1 MTSHPTNKKKGWWE
15 YYLSPNEAWNQN
27 ESWQSWNQK
36 SKLII
41 TTHLLEGE
49 MWIAT
54 HLNLMHEQVMNLNL
68 MHEQVMKVLGKN
80 FCDFFMEFAVFFS
93 FFIFIFKRK

>member
-1 MTSHPTNKKKGWWE
+1 MNHGNHETKM
-15 YYLSPNEAWNQN
+15 
-27 ESWQSWNQK
+27 K

-41 TTHLLEGE
+41 TTHLLKGE

-80 FCDFFMEFAVFFS
+80 FCDFFMEFAVFFA
-93 FFIFIFKRK
+93 FYIFIFKRK